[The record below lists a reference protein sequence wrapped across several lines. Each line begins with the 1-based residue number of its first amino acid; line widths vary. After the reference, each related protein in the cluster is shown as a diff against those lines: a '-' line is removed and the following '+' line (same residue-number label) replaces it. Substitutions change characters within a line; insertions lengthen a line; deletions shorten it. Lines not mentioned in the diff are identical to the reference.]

1 MRTINSLAE
10 LQIGVGLVYL
20 KDGNAE
26 YYEVVM
32 HHPVQERTFV
42 LMRKPDMKL
51 ISVHIATL
59 IGRSA
64 WRIDFSQ
71 KDVLDYEINY
81 YEQMA
86 KTLRE
91 IRNDL
96 TEQDEKENANEKE
109 L

>member
-10 LQIGVGLVYL
+10 LQIGVRLVYL

-42 LMRKPDMKL
+42 LMRLPDMKL
-51 ISVHIATL
+51 ISQHTANL

-64 WRIDFSQ
+64 WRIDYSQ
-71 KDVLDYEINY
+71 KDVLDYKINY

-86 KTLRE
+86 SKLRE
-91 IRNDL
+91 IRNHL
-96 TEQDEKENANEKE
+96 TEQKEKE

>member
-1 MRTINSLAE
+1 MKTINSLAE
-10 LQIGVGLVYL
+10 LQIGVRLVYL

-42 LMRKPDMKL
+42 LMRLPDMKL
-51 ISVHIATL
+51 ISQHTANL

-64 WRIDFSQ
+64 WCIDYSQ
-71 KDVLDYEINY
+71 KDVLDYKINY

-86 KTLRE
+86 KKLRE
-91 IRNDL
+91 IRNNL
-96 TEQDEKENANEKE
+96 TEQNEKK

>member
-1 MRTINSLAE
+1 MKTIKSLAE

-32 HHPVQERTFV
+32 HHPVQTRTFV

-51 ISVHIATL
+51 ISVHTETL
-59 IGRSA
+59 MGSSA
-64 WRIDFSQ
+64 WLIDFSQ
-71 KDVLDYEINY
+71 KDVLDYRINY

-86 KTLRE
+86 RKLRK
-91 IRNDL
+91 IRNNL
-96 TEQDEKENANEKE
+96 TEQNETE